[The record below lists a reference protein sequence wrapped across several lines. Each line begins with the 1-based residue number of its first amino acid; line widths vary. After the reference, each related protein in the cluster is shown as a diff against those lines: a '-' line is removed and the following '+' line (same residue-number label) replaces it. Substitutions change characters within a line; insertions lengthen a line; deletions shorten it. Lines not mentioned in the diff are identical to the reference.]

1 MKNYIDVDLS
11 FKMTENGDIRV
22 ITDDESIK
30 NSIIRLSTLEL
41 HDIPF
46 NDYIN
51 TDLKSLMFEN
61 EGQIN
66 IATISKYL
74 NWLYTEYEPRINVI
88 DVDVQYH
95 NDGTGVSIDVLYY
108 IIKTNKQNRVVIPY
122 NRNVW
127 GVIWQIKQL
136 HLSLLKIH

>member
-11 FKMTENGDIRV
+11 FNMTDNGDIRV

-74 NWLYTEYEPRINVI
+74 NWLYTEYEPRIKII

>member
-11 FKMTENGDIRV
+11 FKMTDNGDIRV

-122 NRNVW
+122 NRNV
-127 GVIWQIKQL
+127 
-136 HLSLLKIH
+136 